1 MNFVDRLSLE
11 CMMNKRMYSKYQDA
25 LKKNQPTNFQ
35 QQKIQYKTDILNIV
49 QRLLVSQTE
58 EESTASDDIILH
70 PKVIHCFN
78 DFVSNC
84 IENIQDFE
92 DKLKKEKDAENEDKD
107 EDNEDNEDNEDD
119 DENEDDEDENDDDE
133 NDENEDDENEDEDDE
148 NEDDDDENDDDDDE

>member
-58 EESTASDDIILH
+58 EESTAPDDIILH

-92 DKLKKEKDAENEDKD
+92 DKPKKEKDAENEDEDKD
-107 EDNEDNEDNEDD
+107 KDEDD
-119 DENEDDEDENDDDE
+119 DENEDEDKDEDEDDDDDDE
-133 NDENEDDENEDEDDE
+133 NDDE
-148 NEDDDDENDDDDDE
+148 NEDDDDE

>member
-35 QQKIQYKTDILNIV
+35 DQKIQYKKDILNIV

-58 EESTASDDIILH
+58 EESTAPDDIILH

-78 DFVSNC
+78 DFVRNC

-92 DKLKKEKDAENEDKD
+92 DKPKDDDEKENEDKD
-107 EDNEDNEDNEDD
+107 EDNDAEFDD
-119 DENEDDEDENDDDE
+119 DDDDDHDHDHDHDHDDDDDDDHDDDDDDE
-133 NDENEDDENEDEDDE
+133 NDEYE
-148 NEDDDDENDDDDDE
+148 